1 MTLIPVALRDG
12 RGRVSGRTGGGQAI
26 PSGRSDAMGDISIR
40 RATAADAAAVQAI
53 YAPVV
58 EHTAISFEDVPPTI
72 AEMARRIADYSAT
85 HAFLVAER
93 GSRVIGYAYG
103 SSHRAR
109 AAYRHSTEVSAYV
122 AEEARRT
129 GVGRALYMELLSILA
144 AEGFHAAF
152 AGIALP
158 NPGSVALHQSVGFT
172 PIGVFRQVG
181 FKFGQW
187 HDVGWWERLL
197 G

>member
-1 MTLIPVALRDG
+1 MSAGGYQAEPAAG
-12 RGRVSGRTGGGQAI
+12 KPSWPRGG
-26 PSGRSDAMGDISIR
+26 AMGDISIR
-40 RATAADAAAVQAI
+40 SATAADAVAVQAI

-58 EHTAISFEDVPPTI
+58 ERTAISFEESAPTA
-72 AEMARRIADYSAT
+72 AEMARRIADYAAT

-93 GSRVIGYAYG
+93 GSSLIGYAYG

-109 AAYRHSTEVSAYV
+109 AAYRQSTEVSAYV
-122 AEEARRT
+122 AEDARRM
-129 GVGRALYMELLSILA
+129 GVDRAVYAELLAVLA
-144 AEGFHAAF
+144 AKGFHAAF
-152 AGIALP
+152 AGIGLP
-158 NPGSVALHQSVGFT
+158 NPGSIALHQAVGFA
-172 PIGVFRQVG
+172 PIGVFHQVG